1 MAGLDAYTFIS
12 TFFANSYLCI
22 RVPITGSQKSYFS
35 HLHGCVEWFSGD
47 GTHTV
52 RATGRGCWT
61 SSQESYFF
69 ANDMS
74 TKKLKKNPNTLVS
87 LENSFWIPVVCVAGG
102 VDMNPI
108 ITAHQEI
115 VIENSVRYIELLKS
129 EASKI
134 LDEYWE
140 AWKARNQLISQTTY
154 ANGGRF
160 ISGRFAPVLRKV
172 ESSQKLTIVWKDFSP
187 RLKNKIKHHGVVVK
201 PKLIGYSV
209 SCFKNTLDW
218 ELEMIQETEKKLNQ
232 SVNYSR
238 NTINENWPASKD
250 WKN

>member
-22 RVPITGSQKSYFS
+22 RVPITGSQIKLLFPSPRLRGVVFRGWNA
-35 HLHGCVEWFSGD
+35 H
-47 GTHTV
+47 
-52 RATGRGCWT
+52 RAGHRQRLLDELTRKL
-61 SSQESYFF
+61 FF
-69 ANDMS
+69 CRRHVH
-74 TKKLKKNPNTLVS
+74 KKNLKKNANTLVS

-140 AWKARNQLISQTTY
+140 AWKARNQLISQTSY
-154 ANGGRF
+154 ANGEDLY
-160 ISGRFAPVLRKV
+160 PVVL
-172 ESSQKLTIVWKDFSP
+172 L
-187 RLKNKIKHHGVVVK
+187 L
-201 PKLIGYSV
+201 
-209 SCFKNTLDW
+209 C
-218 ELEMIQETEKKLNQ
+218 
-232 SVNYSR
+232 
-238 NTINENWPASKD
+238 
-250 WKN
+250 